1 MLHTQYALVTG
12 LPVLPGCRY
21 PHVLEVMTLPTLWST
36 SAQWDL
42 LPPVLLALVL
52 SVAIGLE
59 REAAMKAAGL
69 RTHALVGVGSAVFM
83 LVSKYGFADLLG
95 LDHVSLDPSRIAAQI
110 VSGIG
115 FIGGGLIFVR
125 RDAVR
130 GLTTAATVWLTAAV
144 GTACGAGL
152 PVLAVGTT
160 IGHFVVTRGL
170 PPLQR
175 FVARH
180 RREPP
185 VVRLSYL
192 DGQGVLRAA
201 LAVCTGRGWS
211 VHHVDVDH
219 ERLSEEGQ
227 RIAVVTLRLE
237 GRGDLY
243 DLAGEL
249 AELPGVRSTSTGRG
263 EPFDD

>member
-1 MLHTQYALVTG
+1 VI
-12 LPVLPGCRY
+12 
-21 PHVLEVMTLPTLWST
+21 LPTLWST
-36 SAQWDL
+36 SAQWEL

-59 REAAMKAAGL
+59 REAGMKAAGL
-69 RTHALVGVGSAVFM
+69 RTHSLVGVGSAVFM
-83 LVSKYGFADLLG
+83 LVSKYGFADLLS
-95 LDHVSLDPSRIAAQI
+95 DHVSLDPSRVAAQI

-115 FIGGGLIFVR
+115 FLGAGLIFVR

-130 GLTTAATVWLTAAV
+130 GLTTAATIWLTAAV

-152 PVLAVGTT
+152 PVLAAGTT
-160 IGHFVVTRGL
+160 IAHFVVTRGF

-185 VVRLSYL
+185 IVQLSYL
-192 DGQGVLRAA
+192 DGHGVLRAA

-211 VHHVDVDH
+211 VQHVDVDH
-219 ERLSEEGQ
+219 ESTSEEGQ
-227 RIAVVTLRLE
+227 RIAVVTMRLD

-243 DLAGEL
+243 DLAAEL
-249 AELPGVRSTSTGRG
+249 AELPGVRSTSTGPG
-263 EPFDD
+263 EPLDE

>member
-1 MLHTQYALVTG
+1 M
-12 LPVLPGCRY
+12 
-21 PHVLEVMTLPTLWST
+21 PTLWST
-36 SAQWDL
+36 PAQWDL

-59 REAAMKAAGL
+59 REAGMKAAGL
-69 RTHALVGVGSAVFM
+69 RTHSLVGVGSAVFM

-95 LDHVSLDPSRIAAQI
+95 IDQVSLDPSRIAAQI

-130 GLTTAATVWLTAAV
+130 GLTTAATIWVTAAV

-152 PVLAVGTT
+152 TVLAVGTT
-160 IGHFVVTRGL
+160 IGHFVVTRGF

-185 VVRLSYL
+185 VIRLSYL
-192 DGQGVLRAA
+192 DGRGVLRAA
-201 LAVCTGRGWS
+201 LAACTGRGWA
-211 VHHVDVDH
+211 VLRVDVDH
-219 ERLSEEGQ
+219 ESISEEGH
-227 RIAVVTLRLE
+227 RIAVVTLRLD

-263 EPFDD
+263 EPFDE

>member
-1 MLHTQYALVTG
+1 VI
-12 LPVLPGCRY
+12 
-21 PHVLEVMTLPTLWST
+21 LPTLWST

-59 REAAMKAAGL
+59 REAGMKAAGL
-69 RTHALVGVGSAVFM
+69 RTHSLVGVGSAVFM
-83 LVSKYGFADLLG
+83 LVSKYGFADLLST
-95 LDHVSLDPSRIAAQI
+95 DHIALDPSRIAAQI

-130 GLTTAATVWLTAAV
+130 GLTTAATIWLTAAV

-152 PVLAVGTT
+152 SVLAVGTT
-160 IGHFVVTRGL
+160 IAHFVVTRGF

-185 VVRLSYL
+185 VVQLSYL
-192 DGQGVLRAA
+192 DGHGVLRAA

-219 ERLSEEGQ
+219 TPDWGVRVAKPPARGEAPDVAALSEEGQ
-227 RIAVVTLRLE
+227 RIAVVKLRLD

-243 DLAGEL
+243 DLAAEL
-249 AELPGVRSTSTGRG
+249 AELPGVRSTSTGPG
-263 EPFDD
+263 EPLDE

>member
-1 MLHTQYALVTG
+1 MNGQGWLQVG
-12 LPVLPGCRY
+12 
-21 PHVLEVMTLPTLWST
+21 E
-36 SAQWDL
+36 
-42 LPPVLLALVL
+42 LALAFAL
-52 SVAIGLE
+52 SAAIGLE
-59 REAAMKAAGL
+59 RELRQKSAGL
-69 RTHALVGVGSAVFM
+69 RTHTIVGLGSALF
-83 LVSKYGFADLLG
+83 LLISKYGFQNVVVPG
-95 LDHVSLDPSRIAAQI
+95 QVVVDPSRVAAQI
-110 VSGIG
+110 VSGLG
-115 FIGGGLIFVR
+115 FIGAGLIFVQR
-125 RDAVR
+125 GSVR
-130 GLTTAATVWLTAAV
+130 GLTTAATIWLTAAV

-152 PVLAVGTT
+152 PVLAAGTT

-219 ERLSEEGQ
+219 EPLSEAGQ
-227 RIAVVTLRLE
+227 RIAVVTLRLD

-263 EPFDD
+263 EPFDE

>member
-1 MLHTQYALVTG
+1 
-12 LPVLPGCRY
+12 
-21 PHVLEVMTLPTLWST
+21 MTLPTLWST
-36 SAQWDL
+36 SAQWEL

-59 REAAMKAAGL
+59 REAGMKAAGL
-69 RTHALVGVGSAVFM
+69 RTHSLVGVGSAVFM
-83 LVSKYGFADLLG
+83 LVSKYGFADLLS
-95 LDHVSLDPSRIAAQI
+95 DHVSLDPSRVAAQI

-115 FIGGGLIFVR
+115 FLGAGLIFVR

-130 GLTTAATVWLTAAV
+130 GLTTAATIWLTAAV

-152 PVLAVGTT
+152 PVLAAGTT
-160 IGHFVVTRGL
+160 IAHFVVTRGF

-185 VVRLSYL
+185 IVQLSYL
-192 DGQGVLRAA
+192 DGHGVLRAA

-211 VHHVDVDH
+211 VQHVDVDH
-219 ERLSEEGQ
+219 ESTSEEGQ
-227 RIAVVTLRLE
+227 RIAVVTMRLD

-243 DLAGEL
+243 DLAAEL
-249 AELPGVRSTSTGRG
+249 AELPGVRSTSTGPG
-263 EPFDD
+263 EPLDE

>member
-1 MLHTQYALVTG
+1 M
-12 LPVLPGCRY
+12 
-21 PHVLEVMTLPTLWST
+21 PTLWST
-36 SAQWDL
+36 SAQWEL

-59 REAAMKAAGL
+59 REAGMKAAGL

-115 FIGGGLIFVR
+115 FVGGGLIFVR

-130 GLTTAATVWLTAAV
+130 GLTTAATIWLTAAV

-152 PVLAVGTT
+152 PVLAAGTT
-160 IGHFVVTRGL
+160 AGHFVVTRGL

-185 VVRLSYL
+185 VIRLSYL
-192 DGQGVLRAA
+192 DGRGVLRAA
-201 LAVCTGRGWS
+201 LTACTGRGWS
-211 VHHVDVDH
+211 VQRVDVDH
-219 ERLSEEGQ
+219 ESISEEGH
-227 RIAVVTLRLE
+227 RIAVVTLRLD

-263 EPFDD
+263 EPFDE

>member
-1 MLHTQYALVTG
+1 MI
-12 LPVLPGCRY
+12 
-21 PHVLEVMTLPTLWST
+21 LPTLWST
-36 SAQWDL
+36 SAQWEL

-59 REAAMKAAGL
+59 REAGMKAAGL
-69 RTHALVGVGSAVFM
+69 RTHSLVGVGSAVFM
-83 LVSKYGFADLLG
+83 LVSKYGFADLLS
-95 LDHVSLDPSRIAAQI
+95 DHVSLDPSRVAAQI

-115 FIGGGLIFVR
+115 FLGAGLIFVR

-130 GLTTAATVWLTAAV
+130 GLTTAATIWLTAAV

-152 PVLAVGTT
+152 PVLAAGTT
-160 IGHFVVTRGL
+160 IAHFVVTRGF

-185 VVRLSYL
+185 IVQLSYL
-192 DGQGVLRAA
+192 DGHGVLRAA

-211 VHHVDVDH
+211 VQHVDVDH
-219 ERLSEEGQ
+219 ESTSEEGQ
-227 RIAVVTLRLE
+227 RIAVVTMRLD

-243 DLAGEL
+243 DLAAEL
-249 AELPGVRSTSTGRG
+249 AELPGVRSTSTGPG
-263 EPFDD
+263 EPLDE